1 MKYINIYNTVQT
13 YNIHEVSDL
22 EKLPNFLVLVR
33 ENNKIYTKDKFIF
46 HYKITDY
53 MINNI
58 QPTYNGKLPLVT
70 RCDLFKRIRIDGVEA
85 DLSDKVREPYKF
97 KTTSNDYLTFEL
109 GSLILTEQGFNEN
122 YVLTKHFDVPHEG
135 IIELELNSGV
145 DTLIGGFMFDLCFT
159 TIDAK
164 IFENIKS
171 DNLMSLFSS
180 CPQVSDIDL
189 RYLNTNNVT
198 NMFSMF
204 GNCNDLI
211 KIPTINFNTSNVTD
225 MNSMF
230 MSCNSLIDV
239 DLTHFDTSKVTT
251 MYSMFLNCHKLVT
264 LDLSSFDTSNVVNMG
279 SMFNGCNKIEKL
291 YLDKFSI
298 GKVED
303 KDNMFKYCDNL
314 NYIRC
319 TQSFKNWCIT
329 NQDTINL
336 PQAMIDGT
344 VGGVESGSNWEI
356 VDYVEPSV

>member
-13 YNIHEVSDL
+13 YNTHEVSDL
-22 EKLPNFLVLVR
+22 EKLPNFLVLVK
-33 ENNKIYTKDKFIF
+33 ENNKIYTKEKFIF

-85 DLSDKVREPYKF
+85 DLSNKVREPYKF
-97 KTTSNDYLTFEL
+97 KTTGNDLTFEL

-122 YVLTKHFDVPHEG
+122 YVLTQHFDVPHEG
-135 IIELELNSGV
+135 TIELELNSGV

-251 MYSMFLNCHKLVT
+251 MYSMFLNCRKLVT
-264 LDLSSFDTSNVVNMG
+264 LDLSSFDTSNVVDME
-279 SMFNGCNKIEKL
+279 SMFNGCNNIEKL

-298 GKVED
+298 GKVTD
-303 KDNMFKYCDNL
+303 KNNMFKYCDKL

-319 TQSFKNWCIT
+319 TQYFKDWCIT

-336 PQAMIDGT
+336 PTSMREGGDGI
-344 VGGVESGSNWEI
+344 WEI
-356 VDYVEPSV
+356 VE